1 MTVTT
6 ALPAHTFNPSMV
18 SSHELAAVKNA
29 SSRDQ
34 IGSVVTRIL
43 DKVCD
48 WFCGTQRAEVKKHL
62 FDMYSPTSTDQ
73 VKLTAFLA
81 LQSIAGEG
89 YKDRFQSSRENG
101 QERYT
106 LELDSAL
113 PEDSFCLSREIIYCD
128 KGRVLAE
135 LRADRKDEALQP
147 QFEKD
152 IGRGSY
158 LVNGC
163 ALEGSKEA
171 RLAQLEDALN
181 AMHCTPQERKAIVE
195 LSNQSIFGIIMEA
208 SLPLDSAGKATGILG
223 LCPSSGESKIEF
235 RISREDGVIRVHALS
250 YKDVATMQDED
261 ERNDLL
267 ELIRDTPELQKSSE
281 ISIDVAVSAQ
291 GHMNVLALNY
301 LVNNDKI
308 TP

>member
-6 ALPAHTFNPSMV
+6 ALSATFNPSTV
-18 SSHELAAVKNA
+18 SSQELATVKNA

-43 DKVCD
+43 DKVSD
-48 WFCGTQRAEVKKHL
+48 WFCGTRRAEVKKHL
-62 FDMYSPTSTDQ
+62 FDMYSPASTDQ
-73 VKLTAFLA
+73 VKITAFLA
-81 LQSIAGEG
+81 LQAMAGEG
-89 YKDRFQSSRENG
+89 HKDRFQSSREDG

-106 LELDSAL
+106 LQLDSAM

-135 LRADRKDEALQP
+135 LRANREDEALQP
-147 QFEKD
+147 QLEKD

-163 ALEGSKEA
+163 ALEGSKET

-208 SLPLDSAGKATGILG
+208 SLPLDSAGRVSGALG
-223 LCPSSGESKIEF
+223 LCPSPGESKVEF

-250 YKDVATMQDED
+250 YKDVATMQDEGD
-261 ERNDLL
+261 RNSML
-267 ELIRDTPELQKSSE
+267 ETVQSSPLMQKSSE

-291 GHMNVLALNY
+291 GHMNVLALDF
-301 LVNNDKI
+301 LANNGDM
-308 TP
+308 TE